1 MRARTRLSADEWA
14 RRLDA
19 CMRMVLR
26 DPASYPPATVWWA
39 EWRRHWLATRAKAVS
54 NQWDMPLEKLEP
66 LRRRPAA
73 PSARA
78 GPGFAIWAPGRRPV
92 PPNLKGEHMAKTERK
107 RKRLTISQPTD
118 LPTELAHD
126 PVAREFYRHLCSL
139 LRRSGRWRDER
150 AHLVALA
157 AQWESRRRRAEE
169 VLDREGLIVR
179 RNGELRAHPAVRVE
193 LMAVRGLR
201 AAWRDLDLLRS
212 REPASEAEAKW
223 SEFV

>member
-1 MRARTRLSADEWA
+1 
-14 RRLDA
+14 
-19 CMRMVLR
+19 MVK
-26 DPASYPPATVWWA
+26 
-39 EWRRHWLATRAKAVS
+39 H
-54 NQWDMPLEKLEP
+54 KL
-66 LRRRPAA
+66 
-73 PSARA
+73 
-78 GPGFAIWAPGRRPV
+78 
-92 PPNLKGEHMAKTERK
+92 
-107 RKRLTISQPTD
+107 LTISQPTD
-118 LPTELAHD
+118 LSAELVPD

-139 LRRSGRWRDER
+139 LRRSGRWRPER

-169 VLDREGLIVR
+169 VLAREGLLIW

-201 AAWRDLDLLRS
+201 AAWRDLDLAGS